1 MLRNKTRTAS
11 LFSTTLTIAIPLA
24 LQNLIAFSVNM
35 ADTVMLGQLGDIP
48 LSASAQANQVFFI
61 VSLAVAGIAD
71 GANVMVSQAW
81 GAKDTARI
89 QHILAYT
96 YRLALG
102 FVLLITLAAVLFPER
117 IMRIYTPDPDVIA
130 AGADYLRIVAFSY
143 FFYTVTTVSTGVLRA
158 VRTVKIAMYGSLIS
172 MGINVLLN
180 WILIFGKCGFSPMGV
195 KGAAI
200 ATVIARIAES
210 IVIVVYLYTKENNLH
225 IQFHTLLQ
233 SDKNVLGPFFK
244 TSAPII
250 INELFWAVGE
260 SVIAATMGQMGT
272 EVVSANSICSVMNQ
286 MATVFV
292 QGATA
297 ATCVIVGNTIGA
309 GKLDELPRQK
319 RFFQTF
325 VLIMGTVAGILIFL
339 TCNFVIGLYDV
350 SALAQEYATQMI
362 WITAAIQPFSAFQI
376 TNMMGILRGGG
387 DVRFAMFND
396 LIFLWC
402 VTIPLGF
409 LGGVVWK
416 LPVWLGFCLMRF
428 EKIGKSITSE
438 IRLHSKKWIHYV
450 NVNKKQKEGTI

>member
-1 MLRNKTRTAS
+1 
-11 LFSTTLTIAIPLA
+11 
-24 LQNLIAFSVNM
+24 
-35 ADTVMLGQLGDIP
+35 
-48 LSASAQANQVFFI
+48 
-61 VSLAVAGIAD
+61 
-71 GANVMVSQAW
+71 
-81 GAKDTARI
+81 
-89 QHILAYT
+89 
-96 YRLALG
+96 
-102 FVLLITLAAVLFPER
+102 
-117 IMRIYTPDPDVIA
+117 
-130 AGADYLRIVAFSY
+130 
-143 FFYTVTTVSTGVLRA
+143 
-158 VRTVKIAMYGSLIS
+158 MYGSLIS
-172 MGINVLLN
+172 MGLNVLLN
-180 WILIFGKCGFSPMGV
+180 WVLIFGKLGFAPMGV

-200 ATVIARIAES
+200 ATVVARIAES
-210 IVIVVYLYTKENNLH
+210 IVIVIYLYTKENNLH
-225 IQFHTLLQ
+225 IRVRTLLQ
-233 SDKNVLGPFFK
+233 SDRTVLGPFFK

-250 INELFWAVGE
+250 INELFWAIGE

-325 VLIMGTVAGILIFL
+325 VLIMGTVAGLVIFF
-339 TCNFVIGLYDV
+339 TGDFVISLYDV
-350 SALAQEYATQMI
+350 SAVTRQYASQMI
-362 WITAAIQPFSAFQI
+362 LITAVIQPFCAFQI

-416 LPVWLGFCLMRF
+416 LPVWLVFCLMRV
-428 EKIGKSITSE
+428 EKVGKSITSE
-438 IRLHSKKWIHYV
+438 LACTPENGSLCKTKARKKWR
-450 NVNKKQKEGTI
+450 KQHEHLFGARSWRNQTDDRRGHGGGENPPQQAVQKRVSDAEGRGCGYSCKPRLTIIRQLGFRKRPLRSAWD